1 MKYFTGMSRQKDKDE
16 ASWAKRVM
24 CGTLIFIWLAVAACS
39 HWREAFLDDGINEA
53 TQEEVVKT
61 LGKPWRTKTSLLN
74 GKTTWTYRY
83 VLTES
88 ELDPLDLGVIGRGVT
103 KVADAAA
110 SMIGR
115 SDSQG
120 NREKPICIHY
130 LLTFDKRKTLQD
142 WKREDCS
149 GTPL

>member
-1 MKYFTGMSRQKDKDE
+1 MKYFTGMSRQKDKGE
-16 ASWAKRVM
+16 VSWAKRVM
-24 CGTLIFIWLAVAACS
+24 CGTLIFLWLAVAACS
-39 HWREAFLDDGINEA
+39 HWREAYLDDGINEA
-53 TQEEVVKT
+53 TQEEVVNK

-88 ELDPLDLGVIGRGVT
+88 ELDPLGLGIIGRGVT
-103 KVADAAA
+103 QVSDAAA
-110 SMIGR
+110 GIFGQ
-115 SDSQG
+115 SDSGG